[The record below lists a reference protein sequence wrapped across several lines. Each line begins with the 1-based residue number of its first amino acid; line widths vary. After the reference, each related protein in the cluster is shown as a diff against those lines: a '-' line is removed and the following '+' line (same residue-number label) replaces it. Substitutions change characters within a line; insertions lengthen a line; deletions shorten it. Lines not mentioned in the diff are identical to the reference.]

1 MYTQSCLLF
10 ATTRPIPE
18 SMCMMFNVL
27 ELRIRRRGQVRIS
40 IQDFLAT
47 AKVALKPAR
56 MMQIHFSA

>member
-27 ELRIRRRGQVRIS
+27 ELRIRRRGQGS
-40 IQDFLAT
+40 NLHSGFPCYCQSS
-47 AKVALKPAR
+47 AKTCEDDANS
-56 MMQIHFSA
+56 F